1 MPCSSQVISEVMP
14 EIHTMEKFG
23 FLKSMIYSKIISI
36 PVLKSLFNGAGTAR
50 RVILYL
56 YMDRTFYGSF
66 PGLYPFYGVSSRKCS
81 LIFD

>member
-23 FLKSMIYSKIISI
+23 FLKSVIYSKIISI

-56 YMDRTFYGSF
+56 YLDRTF
-66 PGLYPFYGVSSRKCS
+66 LW
-81 LIFD
+81 